1 MSKDAMSNE
10 QNADFKKLKTISEH
24 ENISFSSESSAT
36 IHFLLG
42 YETINN
48 KFKESASV
56 RVCKKINRRFG
67 WIKSLKKFISHQFEI
82 SFIAKIFSE
91 AFCKIFEKSLRY
103 YGVILLFYSIITLAA
118 SVINLTYDMTIPF
131 HSELPNIIF
140 GVTLMLSGSIITI
153 FKKSL
158 ATFILESK
166 LLSYFLFEVLCLERK
181 KFESVKYVSA
191 TMTVPILLGSLCG
204 LLFHFIKP
212 TAIIA
217 VAVTAVFTFAVIAT
231 PETGIIVT
239 FLSFPF
245 LYENQLTALIA
256 VCCFSFVIKALRN
269 KRFFKIGLIEISSF
283 FFALAVLFS
292 GINGVF
298 PFSSIPSALKII
310 LILFFGWI
318 VSNSAISTKLVK
330 RIIYSLLFS
339 VTLSSAIG
347 ILLFLFK
354 RYGLNDSFFAIR
366 ITEAFLKNMPFANQK
381 YAMELAIIAIPF
393 SLAYCKNSKILG
405 ICAVILNVAYIGI
418 SFELPVWIAVIS
430 EFILYFCAFAPIA
443 FIVCIAI
450 ILLIIAFCLGFP
462 QIVFQI
468 GERLSELLNNI
479 LFNNLS
485 FYNFTNARYIG
496 EETAKK
502 FLYSG
507 IGSGNYSLNSVI
519 KYLFNSGTVC
529 DSSEIGFCLNI
540 IIQYGLFAFLALIA
554 VYVFFISN
562 SISLMNSRKCC
573 DSILK
578 PYLSAGISALSAI
591 LFNGMFYSYL
601 STSHAVLFAVTILF
615 LSVSISRSVEIEYI
629 PDEYEVLIF
638 EEN

>member
-1 MSKDAMSNE
+1 MSKDALNTE
-10 QNADFKKLKTISEH
+10 QSADLKKLKTLSEH
-24 ENISFSSESSAT
+24 GNFPFSSDSSAT

-56 RVCKKINRRFG
+56 HVFQKIKRRLG
-67 WIKSLKKFISHQFEI
+67 WIKSLKKFISHQFES
-82 SFIAKIFSE
+82 SFISKLFSK

-118 SVINLTYDMTIPF
+118 SVINLTYDLTIPF
-131 HSELPNIIF
+131 RRELPNIIF
-140 GVTLMLSGSIITI
+140 GVTLLFSGSIITI

-158 ATFILESK
+158 ASFVLESK
-166 LLSYFLFEVLCLERK
+166 FFSYFLFEVLCLERK

-217 VAVTAVFTFAVIAT
+217 VAVAAVFIFAVIAT

-245 LYENQLTALIA
+245 LYENQLAALIA
-256 VCCFSFVIKALRN
+256 VCCLSFVIKALRN
-269 KRFFKIGLIEISSF
+269 KRFFKTGLIEISSF
-283 FFALAVLFS
+283 FFALSVLFS
-292 GINGVF
+292 SINGVF
-298 PFSSIPSALKII
+298 PFSSIPSALKTIM
-310 LILFFGWI
+310 ILFFGWV

-330 RIIYSLLFS
+330 RIVYSLLFS
-339 VTLSSAIG
+339 VTLSSTIG
-347 ILLFLFK
+347 ILLFLFN
-354 RYGLNDSFFAIR
+354 RYALNESFFAIH
-366 ITEAFLKNMPFANQK
+366 ITEAFFKNVPFANQK
-381 YAMELAIIAIPF
+381 YAMELATIAVPF
-393 SLAYCKNSKILG
+393 ALAYCKKSKILG
-405 ICAVILNVAYIGI
+405 ICALILNVVYAAV
-418 SFELPVWIAVIS
+418 SFELPIWIAVIS
-430 EFILYFCAFAPIA
+430 EFIIYLCAFAPMA

-450 ILLIIAFCLGFP
+450 ILLIIAFCFGFP

-479 LFNNLS
+479 IFNSPS
-485 FYNFTNARYIG
+485 FYNFTNARHIG

-507 IGSGNYSLNSVI
+507 IGSGNHAINSVI
-519 KYLFNSGTVC
+519 KYLFNSGAEC
-529 DSSEIGFCLNI
+529 DSSEIGFCLKI
-540 IIQYGLFAFLALIA
+540 IIQYGLLAFLALIA
-554 VYVFFISN
+554 VYVLFISN
-562 SISLMNSRKCC
+562 SISLINSRKCF
-573 DSILK
+573 DSVLR

-601 STSHAVLFAVTILF
+601 STSHTVLFAVTILF
-615 LSVSISRSVEIEYI
+615 LSVSIGRSVELEYI
-629 PDEYEVLIF
+629 PDEYELLIF